1 MLIHVSGSMV
11 WLQLVGKGVLS
22 GAIVVGASELA
33 KKTTLL
39 GALVVSIPITSIMTM
54 IWLYRDTGDVE
65 KIASFSE
72 SVLWLV
78 LPSLVLFIVL
88 PILLRQ
94 GWGFTSALSVGIVGT
109 VLAYGIGLWAASS
122 FSTAA

>member
-1 MLIHVSGSMV
+1 MV

-39 GALVVSIPITSIMTM
+39 GALVISIPVTSIMAM
-54 IWLYRDTGDVE
+54 IWLYKDTGDTE
-65 KIASFSE
+65 KIAAFSE
-72 SVLWLV
+72 SLLWLV

-88 PILLRQ
+88 PILLRR
-94 GWGFTSALSVGIVGT
+94 GWEFTPALAVGIVST
-109 VLAYGIGLWAASS
+109 ILAYGIGLWVASS
-122 FSTAA
+122 FGTVQ

>member
-39 GALVVSIPITSIMTM
+39 GALVVSIPITSIMAM
-54 IWLYRDTGDVE
+54 IWLYRDTADVE
-65 KIASFSE
+65 KVASFSE

-94 GWGFTSALSVGIVGT
+94 GWGFASALSVGIVGT

>member
-1 MLIHVSGSMV
+1 MV

-39 GALVVSIPITSIMTM
+39 GALVISIPITSIMAM

-78 LPSLVLFIVL
+78 LPSLVLFIIL

-122 FSTAA
+122 FGTAA

>member
-11 WLQLVGKGVLS
+11 WLQLVGKGALS

>member
-1 MLIHVSGSMV
+1 MV

-22 GAIVVGASELA
+22 GAIVVVASELA

-39 GALVVSIPITSIMTM
+39 GALVISIPITSIMAM
-54 IWLYRDTGDVE
+54 IWLYRDTGDME

-78 LPSLVLFIVL
+78 LPSMVLFIVL
-88 PILLRQ
+88 SILLRQ
-94 GWGFTSALSVGIVGT
+94 GWGFASALSVGIVGT

-122 FSTAA
+122 FGTAA

>member
-1 MLIHVSGSMV
+1 
-11 WLQLVGKGVLS
+11 
-22 GAIVVGASELA
+22 
-33 KKTTLL
+33 
-39 GALVVSIPITSIMTM
+39 
-54 IWLYRDTGDVE
+54 
-65 KIASFSE
+65 
-72 SVLWLV
+72 LV

-122 FSTAA
+122 FGTAA

>member
-94 GWGFTSALSVGIVGT
+94 GWGFASALSVGIVGT
-109 VLAYGIGLWAASS
+109 LLAYGIGLWAASS
-122 FSTAA
+122 FGTVQ

>member
-1 MLIHVSGSMV
+1 MV

-33 KKTTLL
+33 KKTALL
-39 GALVVSIPITSIMTM
+39 GALVISIPFTSIMAM
-54 IWLYRDTGDVE
+54 IWLYKDTGDTE
-65 KIASFSE
+65 KIAAFSE

-78 LPSLVLFIVL
+78 LPSLILFIVL
-88 PILLRQ
+88 PILLRR
-94 GWGFTSALSVGIVGT
+94 GWDFTPALAVGVVGT

-122 FSTAA
+122 FGTVQ